1 MSKLIRAS
9 RLTVVFIVL
18 IAVFFIVGYATSQ
31 VASAADSEE
40 WVGKVTGMADG
51 DLKLF
56 ITPTGGERDGS
67 VGGEL
72 TVDLNFTGA
81 YGSATAICSIKGK
94 ITNGILKGIISG
106 SVLLDVG
113 STGIDGELIGTTIS
127 ETQMSGTWSVTHI
140 AGSHSG
146 EWTAEK
152 VR

>member
-9 RLTVVFIVL
+9 KLIVVFSIL
-18 IAVFFIVGYATSQ
+18 IAGFFIVGYATSQ
-31 VASAADSEE
+31 VASAAEGEE

-56 ITPTGGERDGS
+56 VTPTGGEGDGS
-67 VGGEL
+67 VRGKL
-72 TVDLNFTGA
+72 TVDLDFTGT
-81 YGSATAICSIKGK
+81 YGSATATCSIKGNV
-94 ITNGILKGIISG
+94 TNGILKGIISG

-113 STGIDGELIGTTIS
+113 STGIDGELIGTIS

-152 VR
+152 VQ